1 MVIAIVV
8 AVAVLSAATAALVA
22 NRPMSRAAADRFSA
36 RQQVAFTAFNG
47 PAMLRH
53 MQVTRRFRWAG
64 ASAGTV
70 LMALPPVSGDLGL
83 RLFLPVGGW
92 TLGVLAGELSK
103 GGGPRPRTLRA
114 PRRGVGSRPLV
125 ILWRICAALSCG
137 VALHVVARSFLG
149 DVGFAGRAA
158 AAWTLAVVVI
168 VQAVL
173 HDLGRP
179 LAQGPADLVAAEAA
193 MRSDTARM
201 LMAGGS
207 AAALWAAP
215 LSELPGLHDDL
226 LLLSHV
232 AVRGLPL
239 LVWILSGRPRPGVPG
254 RWRVPWRA
262 VSAALVTVCLIMAW
276 NGLVVWRYSSPP
288 PPAALTGPL
297 PAPIGYADQSHH
309 RWRLHLRRSGS
320 WQTVALPQA
329 RAVMPISNRRAPLVI
344 SGDGY
349 RLIYL
354 DAATGRLVLH
364 DLSAENAPRP
374 LTGPGEGVPDAAFG
388 QDDRHVILTWPDGVD
403 LVDAVTGARRRL
415 PGIGRVI
422 DVVPGKVV
430 ATTGRRALE
439 GAPDTE
445 LVTLDARGAVRTRTP
460 FDPALQALLTPDGDR
475 LVLFSENE
483 VLTMDPRTGGRV
495 RARATLGGPGV
506 EAELVRWT
514 EDGRLLVMLG
524 WDDPVLYL
532 VDLETGKSRQVKN
545 VPSRLGEVVVG
556 RLA

>member
-36 RQQVAFTAFNG
+36 RQQVLFTAFNG
-47 PAMLRH
+47 PLMLRH

-70 LMALPPVSGDLGL
+70 LMALPLVSGDLGL

-92 TLGVLAGELSK
+92 TLGVLARGLSK
-103 GGGPRPRTLRA
+103 GSGPGPRTFRA
-114 PRRGVGSRPLV
+114 PRLGLGSRPLV
-125 ILWRICAALSCG
+125 IVWRICAALSCG

-149 DVGFAGRAA
+149 DVGSAGRAA

-232 AVRGLPL
+232 TVWGLPL
-239 LVWILSGRPRPGVPG
+239 LAWILSGRFRPGVPG

-262 VSAALVTVCLIMAW
+262 VSAALATVCLITAW
-276 NGLVVWRYSSPP
+276 NSLVVWRGASPP
-288 PPAALTGPL
+288 APAALSGPL

-364 DLSAENAPRP
+364 DLSAEKAPRP

-422 DVVPGKVV
+422 GVVPGKVV

-445 LVTLDARGAVRTRTP
+445 LVTLDAQGSVRTRTP

-475 LVLFSENE
+475 LVLFSDNE

-495 RARATLGGPGV
+495 RGRATLGGPGA

-514 EDGRLLVMLG
+514 DDGRLLVMIG
-524 WDDPVLYL
+524 WDDPRPYL
-532 VDLETGKSRQVKN
+532 VDLETGKRHQVKDF
-545 VPSRLGEVVVG
+545 PPYLRQVVVG

>member
-47 PAMLRH
+47 PLMLRH
-53 MQVTRRFRWAG
+53 MQITRRLRWAG
-64 ASAGTV
+64 ASAGTA
-70 LMALPPVSGDLGL
+70 LMALPLVSGDVGL

-103 GGGPRPRTLRA
+103 GRGPRPRTVRA
-114 PRRGVGSRPLV
+114 PRLDLGSRPLV
-125 ILWRICAALSCG
+125 IVWRICAALSCG
-137 VALHVVARSFLG
+137 VALYVVARSFLG
-149 DVGFAGRAA
+149 DVGSAGRAA

-179 LAQGPADLVAAEAA
+179 LARGPADLVAAEAA
-193 MRSDTARM
+193 MRSDTARA

-215 LSELPGLHDDL
+215 LSELPDLRDDL

-232 AVRGLPL
+232 AVWGLPL
-239 LVWILSGRPRPGVPG
+239 LAWILSGRFRPGVPG
-254 RWRVPWRA
+254 RWRA
-262 VSAALVTVCLIMAW
+262 ILSALVTVCLITAW

-297 PAPIGYADQSHH
+297 PAPIGFADASDH

-329 RAVMPISNRRAPLVI
+329 RAVLPISNRRAPLVI

-364 DLSAENAPRP
+364 DLSAEKAARP

-403 LVDAVTGARRRL
+403 LVDAATGARRRL

-422 DVVPGKVV
+422 GVVPGKVV

-445 LVTLDARGAVRTRTP
+445 LVTLDAQGAVRTRTP
-460 FDPALQALLTPDGDR
+460 FDPALQALLTPGGDR
-475 LVLFSENE
+475 LVLVSDNE

-495 RARATLGGPGV
+495 RGRATLGGPGA

>member
-8 AVAVLSAATAALVA
+8 AVAALSAATAALIA
-22 NRPMSRAAADRFSA
+22 NRPMSRAAANRFSA
-36 RQQVAFTAFNG
+36 RQQVLFTAFNG
-47 PAMLRH
+47 PVILRH

-70 LMALPPVSGDLGL
+70 LMALPLVSGDVGL

-103 GGGPRPRTLRA
+103 GRGPRPRTVRA
-114 PRRGVGSRPLV
+114 PRPDLGSRPLV
-125 ILWRICAALSCG
+125 IVWRICAALSCG
-137 VALHVVARSFLG
+137 VALSVVARSFLG
-149 DVGFAGRAA
+149 DVGSAGRAA

-193 MRSDTARM
+193 MRSDTARA

-215 LSELPGLHDDL
+215 LSELPDLRDDL

-232 AVRGLPL
+232 AVWGLPL
-239 LVWILSGRPRPGVPG
+239 LAWILSGRFRPGVPG
-254 RWRVPWRA
+254 RWRA
-262 VSAALVTVCLIMAW
+262 ILAALVTVCLITAW
-276 NGLVVWRYSSPP
+276 NGLVVRRYSSPP

-297 PAPIGYADQSHH
+297 PAPIGYADVSRYQ
-309 RWRLHLRRSGS
+309 WRLHLRRAGS
-320 WQTVALPQA
+320 WQTVDLPQA
-329 RAVMPISNRRAPLVI
+329 RTVVPISNRRAPLVI

-364 DLSAENAPRP
+364 DLSAEKAARP

-422 DVVPGKVV
+422 GVVPGKVV

-445 LVTLDARGAVRTRTP
+445 LVTLDAQGAVRARTP

-475 LVLFSENE
+475 LVLVSDNE

-495 RARATLGGPGV
+495 RGRATLGGPGA